1 LSQHTAYQRF
11 FSAMRRLPTDWA
23 HLLANVDYER
33 RLALLAELGPQEA
46 PELIGVARYEPTD
59 RPDTAEIAFV
69 IQDGWQN
76 RGLGRILLQE
86 LLAAAEARGVRFF
99 RAYVLASN
107 RRMLDLLARYTD
119 VQERRM
125 ESGVINI
132 LLARRAGDAGAPGPT
147 P

>member
-1 LSQHTAYQRF
+1 
-11 FSAMRRLPTDWA
+11 MRRLPTDWA

-76 RGLGRILLQE
+76 RGLGRILLEE
-86 LLAAAEARGVRFF
+86 LLAAGEARGVRFF

-107 RRMLDLLARYTD
+107 IRMLDLLARYTD

-125 ESGVINI
+125 ESGVVNL

-147 P
+147 R

>member
-1 LSQHTAYQRF
+1 
-11 FSAMRRLPTDWA
+11 MRRLPTDWA
-23 HLLANVDYER
+23 HLLANVDYQR
-33 RLALLAELGPQEA
+33 RLALLAELGPREA

-76 RGLGRILLQE
+76 RGLGRIMLGD
-86 LLAAAEARGVRFF
+86 LLAAAEARGVRSF

-107 RRMLDLLARYTD
+107 VRMLDLLARYTD